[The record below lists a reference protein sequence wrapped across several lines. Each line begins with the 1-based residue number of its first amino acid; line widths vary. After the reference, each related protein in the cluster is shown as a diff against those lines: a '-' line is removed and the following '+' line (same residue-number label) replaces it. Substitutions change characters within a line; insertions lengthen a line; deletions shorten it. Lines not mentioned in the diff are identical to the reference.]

1 MPADVYGSP
10 DGKFMF
16 IGLTGGDGVEVF
28 SITGA
33 RPRRPSA
40 WADPHGKGA
49 HAFARWATAATCW

>member
-28 SITGA
+28 TSPAATA
-33 RPRRPSA
+33 TPPSA
-40 WADPHGKGA
+40 WADRHGKGA
-49 HAFARWATAATCW
+49 HAFARWATATCW